1 MVGVQHICILDHQ
14 ATEFWPLTLPS
25 LEIKGSGK
33 AGSYESCHS
42 RLMTA
47 SLRLRS
53 GKCCIYR
60 GHYFEELDEIRHRP
74 SDKALFSEL
83 MILLEDEGEHP
94 SSALLSFVEQLVNAW
109 TAA

>member
-14 ATEFWPLTLPS
+14 AAEFWPLTLPS

-47 SLRLRS
+47 SLNLQS
-53 GKCCIYR
+53 GKCCIY
-60 GHYFEELDEIRHRP
+60 YFKELDEIRHRP

-83 MILLEDEGEHP
+83 MIL
-94 SSALLSFVEQLVNAW
+94 V
-109 TAA
+109 